1 IGPSAIAIYEAGEDG
16 ITEWAHSALIPTL
29 KHGSVY
35 VQQLSEDGLSVE
47 GEPIR
52 YFNSQNRY
60 RDILIGPDN
69 KTVYLATDTTG
80 TTHQIYG
87 DVGFTNVLHNPGAI
101 LVFTYTGNTSDAAAA
116 PAEVEPTAEVAPAVP
131 TNDDSAAVD
140 IEMLMTQGN
149 TLYSRLCRSCHGPAG
164 AGAQGP
170 ALAGN
175 GHLGDV
181 AFVADTLVH
190 GFGYMPPFGNRL
202 DDGE

>member
-1 IGPSAIAIYEAGEDG
+1 
-16 ITEWAHSALIPTL
+16 
-29 KHGSVY
+29 
-35 VQQLSEDGLSVE
+35 
-47 GEPIR
+47 
-52 YFNSQNRY
+52 SQNRY
-60 RDILIGPDN
+60 RDILIGEDN

-116 PAEVEPTAEVAPAVP
+116 PADIAPAAEAAPAVP
-131 TNDDSAAVD
+131 ANDDSAAVD
-140 IEMLMTQGN
+140 VDMLTQGN

-175 GHLGDV
+175 DHLSDT

-190 GFGYMPPFGNRL
+190 
-202 DDGE
+202 